1 MVQGKL
7 VKQDKND
14 EPASE
19 LLKKIKAEKEK
30 LIAEKKLKKEKEL
43 PSIKPEEIP
52 FAIPENWVWCK
63 LGDICNYGSSP
74 KAEPKSLGPVRTLQ
88 QGQTDTCLHPCAGS

>member
-1 MVQGKL
+1 MQGKL
-7 VKQDKND
+7 VEQNKKD

-43 PSIKPEEIP
+43 PPIKPEEIP
-52 FAIPENWVWCK
+52 FEIPKNWVWCRLGENRDK
-63 LGDICNYGSSP
+63 L
-74 KAEPKSLGPVRTLQ
+74 
-88 QGQTDTCLHPCAGS
+88 